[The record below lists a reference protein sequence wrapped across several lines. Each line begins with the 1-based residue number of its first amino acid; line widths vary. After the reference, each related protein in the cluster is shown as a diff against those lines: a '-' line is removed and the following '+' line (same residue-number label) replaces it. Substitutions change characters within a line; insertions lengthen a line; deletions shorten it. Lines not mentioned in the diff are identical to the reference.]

1 MQPSNRY
8 SRSMTSLPPD
18 PCTIMRSKAVNK
30 RVIINVG
37 GIRHEVM
44 WKTLGRLPRS
54 RLGRL
59 KECTTHEMI
68 MAICDD
74 YILSDNEYFF
84 DRHPGSFTSILNFY
98 RTGKLHLIEEM
109 CPVSFSDELD
119 FWGID
124 ELYLETCC
132 QHKYHQKKEQLHDE
146 QQRIH
151 NSLQARAEENFG
163 TGCFADKR
171 RKIWALM
178 EKPNSSSAARVVA
191 ILSILFIVLSTIAL
205 SLNTLPSL
213 QEQDKFG
220 QPGDNSDLKLVEM
233 VCIAWFTLEYV
244 LRLISA
250 PNKWKFFKAPLNVI
264 DLIAILPFYVTL
276 FLTESNES
284 YMQFQNV
291 RRVVQIFR
299 IMRILRILK
308 LARHSTGLQALG
320 YTLQR
325 SYKELGLLTL
335 FIAIGVMLFSSLAY
349 FAEKDDPNTL
359 FVSIPVAFWWAAITM
374 TTVGYGDI
382 YPETLLGK
390 LIGAV
395 CCICGVLVIAL
406 PIPIIV
412 NNFSEY
418 YREQKRHEKAMK
430 RRELLEKAKQ
440 EGSLISMN
448 VRDACLEMIDVL
460 VDKNNQSPQ
469 VHRHSLSNVS
479 LTHGSN
485 PSITLENPHQDA
497 NRIHSLPG
505 DCGTHYRSSERLGSQ
520 NCHRDRCAS
529 APYAD
534 HTRQS
539 SNSLASEVFLDSL
552 DQVEL
557 PKTHHAIG
565 RMGVLATQSGLGRQ
579 RDKDVPP
586 KPGGRSR
593 TISGEDSQSHKSVDS
608 YASCGLEAT
617 PKETKK
623 KPTGSVVDTPDI
635 TVTDE
640 GEMPGASSVGGESE
654 ADPVADGENGPT
666 MTNGQKK
673 DDDIIVQ
680 QLDDGFTTKWKR
692 ASLQDK
698 GVSTGETDDIE
709 GEPLM
714 ADDETKPLEEDQQSI
729 SSTDSDGSKTPQK
742 AVKKPLLKGRFKRPK
757 LPAILGASTSLAA
770 VKRFASF
777 GGKDRSSERKDSQ
790 SSDSAPETQSPVA
803 KRDKGNKKQKKGKVD
818 KDGKQGKEEL
828 PHKTVAE
835 QDTTKQLP
843 IKSISPKAQPVKF
856 AGVESPGKEPATES
870 EPKALQ
876 SGDEIEIEL
885 NNMTEPTLSQNG
897 DDLPAT
903 DPGKATEQ
911 QQQTAQSDTVC

>member
-1 MQPSNRY
+1 MQSSNRC

-18 PCTIMRSKAVNK
+18 PCTIMRSKAINK

-74 YILSDNEYFF
+74 YVLSDSEYFF

-119 FWGID
+119 YWGID

-132 QHKYHQKKEQLHDE
+132 QHRYHQKKDQLHDE

-151 NSLQARAEENFG
+151 DSLQERAEENFG
-163 TGCFADKR
+163 ANCFADKR

-205 SLNTLPSL
+205 SLNTLPNL
-213 QEQDKFG
+213 QHQDQYG
-220 QPGDNSDLKLVEM
+220 QPGDNYQLALVEM

-320 YTLQR
+320 YTLKR

-382 YPETLLGK
+382 YPKTLLGK

-395 CCICGVLVIAL
+395 CCVCGVLVIAL

-430 RRELLEKAKQ
+430 RREALEKAKQ
-440 EGSLISMN
+440 EGSLISLN
-448 VRDACLEMIDVL
+448 LRDACLEMIDVL
-460 VDKNNQSPQ
+460 VDKQGQSPQ
-469 VHRHSLSNVS
+469 FQRHSISNLS
-479 LTHGSN
+479 LGHGSN
-485 PSITLENPHQDA
+485 HSVSLENPHQDA
-497 NRIHSLPG
+497 NRMHSLPS
-505 DCGTHYRSSERLGSQ
+505 DCGAHYRSSEPLPSQ
-520 NCHRDRCAS
+520 NCHRDHCSPATLMSHSGQQS
-529 APYAD
+529 A
-534 HTRQS
+534 
-539 SNSLASEVFLDSL
+539 NSLASEVFLDSL
-552 DQVEL
+552 EQVEL
-557 PKTHHAIG
+557 PKTHLAIG
-565 RMGVLATQSGLGRQ
+565 RMGVLATQSGLSGT
-579 RDKDVPP
+579 DKESSP
-586 KPGGRSR
+586 KPPGRHQ
-593 TISGEDSQSHKSVDS
+593 TLLGDDTQSHKSVDS
-608 YASCGLEAT
+608 YASFGADASGQDGKKI
-617 PKETKK
+617 PKA
-623 KPTGSVVDTPDI
+623 SAIVDKPDI
-635 TVTDE
+635 TITDE
-640 GEMPGASSVGGESE
+640 NDIPHAASQTGEQENETGLGSEGEDN
-654 ADPVADGENGPT
+654 ATVTNGP
-666 MTNGQKK
+666 NGPKK
-673 DDDIIVQ
+673 EDDIIVQ

-692 ASLQDK
+692 ATPPEIRHAKDK
-698 GVSTGETDDIE
+698 AGSEAEI
-709 GEPLM
+709 EPLM
-714 ADDETKPLEEDQQSI
+714 GDDEKDDEEDRGSM
-729 SSTDSDGSKTPQK
+729 SSTDSEDSKSPQK
-742 AVKKPLLKGRFKRPK
+742 PTKKPLLKGRFKRPK
-757 LPAILGASTSLAA
+757 LSTILGSGS
-770 VKRFASF
+770 
-777 GGKDRSSERKDSQ
+777 GKKLSNSKGEKERSSKRKDSQ
-790 SSDSAPETQSPVA
+790 SSDSASDTQSPA
-803 KRDKGNKKQKKGKVD
+803 KRKPSKKHDKGRKD
-818 KDGKQGKEEL
+818 KSGKESSVE
-828 PHKTVAE
+828 PHQPISKQDSGPKQPLKAIGPKTG
-835 QDTTKQLP
+835 
-843 IKSISPKAQPVKF
+843 PKPQAQPVKF
-856 AGVESPGKEPATES
+856 VGIDSQDKDASDDEVKPH
-870 EPKALQ
+870 Q
-876 SGDEIEIEL
+876 SGDEIEL
-885 NNMTEPTLSQNG
+885 NNMSEVDSSQNG
-897 DDLPAT
+897 SNLPSVEA
-903 DPGKATEQ
+903 GASEQ
-911 QQQTAQSDTVC
+911 AAQDDTVC